1 MNTMAMKILR
11 NFDQN
16 FFDLLKE
23 AHAWEYSQ
31 INENKERQAE
41 RKPKLYFT
49 PAQWLLI
56 ASAAVCVVLCPKGI
70 DADFAG
76 YIISGLSLFAGILFS
91 LAVSL
96 FEKFNNVNFT
106 QYRESVNADLYP
118 LGARLKNYF
127 KKSIIL
133 TLYTAILAIGCIL
146 MLALIYMFDGLQKS
160 IDIVSIVKNWCQYDW
175 RFILKAG
182 FISVFRLVLLY
193 MLLNFIYITKQMITS
208 FYDYMVSEIN
218 KIKLK

>member
-31 INENKERQAE
+31 INDNKERQAE

-56 ASAAVCVVLCPKGI
+56 ALAAVCVVLCPKGI
-70 DADFAG
+70 DANFAG

-96 FEKFNNVNFT
+96 FDKFNNVNFT

>member
-16 FFDLLKE
+16 FFDLLKD
-23 AHAWEYSQ
+23 AHRWEYSQ
-31 INENKERQAE
+31 INDNKEGQAE

-56 ASAAVCVVLCPKGI
+56 ALAAVCVVLCPKGI
-70 DADFAG
+70 DANFAG

-96 FEKFNNVNFT
+96 FDKFNNVNFT
-106 QYRESVNADLYP
+106 QYKESVNADLYP

-160 IDIVSIVKNWCQYDW
+160 IDIVSIVNNWCQYDC

-182 FISVFRLVLLY
+182 FISVFRLVLFY

>member
-1 MNTMAMKILR
+1 MAMKKLR
-11 NFDQN
+11 NFDPN
-16 FFDLLKE
+16 FFDLLKD
-23 AHAWEYSQ
+23 AHVWEYAQ
-31 INENKERQAE
+31 INDTKDKLEK
-41 RKPKLYFT
+41 RKPKSYFT

-56 ASAAVCVVLCPKGI
+56 AFAAVCVVLCPKGI
-70 DADFAG
+70 DANFAG
-76 YIISGLSLFAGILFS
+76 YIISGLSLFAGILFT

-96 FEKFNNVNFT
+96 FDKFNRVDFT
-106 QYRESVNADLYP
+106 QYKESVNADLYP

-127 KKSIIL
+127 KKSIVL

-146 MLALIYMFDGLQKS
+146 LLALVFMFDCLQES
-160 IDIVSIVKNWCQYDW
+160 VDIVSIIKNWCQYDW
-175 RFILKAG
+175 CYITKACL
-182 FISVFRLVLLY
+182 ISVFRLVLFY